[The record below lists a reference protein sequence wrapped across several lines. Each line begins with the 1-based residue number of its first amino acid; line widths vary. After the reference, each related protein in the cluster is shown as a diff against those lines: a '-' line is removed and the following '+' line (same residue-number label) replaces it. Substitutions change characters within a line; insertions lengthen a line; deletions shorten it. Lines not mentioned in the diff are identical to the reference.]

1 METIS
6 SMNNRWV
13 KLAAQLKIRKYRE
26 KTDLFL
32 VEGVRSVEDAFLQG
46 RRDAVCFVTDR
57 ALAEPRI
64 QSLTENAG
72 QLHWLFLRVEEAMM
86 ERLSGTAHGQGV
98 LAILKKE
105 KTEFTQLLEKPGGHY
120 VLLDSIQDPGNMGTI
135 LRTAAAAG
143 CSGVLLTE
151 GCTDPYSEKA
161 VRSSM
166 GSILRLP
173 VFEGVTLDQ
182 LAELK
187 GKSGLIF
194 AGTTLEGGT
203 PYKMADIPEDAVF
216 IFGNEGSGIRPEIL
230 ALCDEKIYIPM
241 AGTVESLNVAACAA
255 VILFH
260 YKK

>member
-46 RRDAVCFVTDR
+46 RRDGVCFVTDR

-86 ERLSGTAHGQGV
+86 ECLSGTAHGQGV
-98 LAILKKE
+98 LVILKKRKQNLRSFW
-105 KTEFTQLLEKPGGHY
+105 KTGRALCSSGQHSGSRKYGDDSAYGGRGRMQRRPFDGGMHRS
-120 VLLDSIQDPGNMGTI
+120 LFG
-135 LRTAAAAG
+135 
-143 CSGVLLTE
+143 
-151 GCTDPYSEKA
+151 KA

-173 VFEGVTLDQ
+173 V
-182 LAELK
+182 LK
-187 GKSGLIF
+187 
-194 AGTTLEGGT
+194 E
-203 PYKMADIPEDAVF
+203 
-216 IFGNEGSGIRPEIL
+216 
-230 ALCDEKIYIPM
+230 
-241 AGTVESLNVAACAA
+241 
-255 VILFH
+255 
-260 YKK
+260 

>member
-135 LRTAAAAG
+135 LRTADAAA
-143 CSGVLLTE
+143 S
-151 GCTDPYSEKA
+151 
-161 VRSSM
+161 
-166 GSILRLP
+166 
-173 VFEGVTLDQ
+173 F
-182 LAELK
+182 
-187 GKSGLIF
+187 
-194 AGTTLEGGT
+194 
-203 PYKMADIPEDAVF
+203 
-216 IFGNEGSGIRPEIL
+216 
-230 ALCDEKIYIPM
+230 
-241 AGTVESLNVAACAA
+241 
-255 VILFH
+255 
-260 YKK
+260 